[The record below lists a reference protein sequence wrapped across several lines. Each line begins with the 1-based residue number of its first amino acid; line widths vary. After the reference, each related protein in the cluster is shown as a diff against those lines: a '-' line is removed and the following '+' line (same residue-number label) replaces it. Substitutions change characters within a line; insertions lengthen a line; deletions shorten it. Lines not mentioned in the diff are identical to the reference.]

1 MSTNLSESSG
11 PSDETAASAFNCLVV
26 CGATATGKTA
36 LGVQLALDLGG
47 EILSADSRQVYRG
60 MDIGTGKDLHEYTTP
75 RGHVPCH
82 LIDIVDPTEIYSVF
96 DYQRDAYRLC
106 RELPARGCLP
116 VLVGGTGLYIE
127 AVLRKYEVPDV
138 PADRAFRDAMMERG
152 LEGLV
157 EELKRRSPEHHEA
170 TVLDCKRRVVRALE
184 VARHTEQF
192 GPPSINETTFAFRPL
207 VLLVSWPREELR
219 ERARLRL
226 LERLEAGMIEEVRGL
241 IEQEIPGWRYDLF
254 GMEYKHV
261 ARYLR
266 GEVPLDQMTDALH
279 RDIMYLAR
287 RQDTYFRGMQRRG
300 TALHTVERA
309 SLEQAREIVGRDR
322 LRAEG

>member
-1 MSTNLSESSG
+1 MSANLSE
-11 PSDETAASAFNCLVV
+11 PSDKTAASTFNCLVV

-60 MDIGTGKDLHEYTTP
+60 MDVGTGKDLHEYATP
-75 RGHVPCH
+75 RGSVPYH

-96 DYQRDAYRLC
+96 DFQRDAYRLFG
-106 RELPARGCLP
+106 ELSSRGCLP

-127 AVLRKYEVPDV
+127 AVLRKYEVPNV
-138 PADRAFRDAMMERG
+138 PADQAFRNTLMQRS
-152 LEGLV
+152 LEDVV
-157 EELKRRSPEHHEA
+157 EELKRRSPERHGM

-184 VARHTEQF
+184 VVRHTERF
-192 GPPSINETTFAFRPL
+192 GPPSVNETDFEFHPL

-219 ERARLRL
+219 ERVRHRL
-226 LERLEAGMIEEVRGL
+226 LERLEAGMLEEVQSL
-241 IEQEIPGWRYDLF
+241 VEQEIPGWRYNLF

-261 ARYLR
+261 ARHLR
-266 GEVPLDQMTDALH
+266 GEVSLDQMTDDLQ

-287 RQDTYFRGMQRRG
+287 RQATYFRGMQKRG
-300 TALHTVERA
+300 TELHTVERA
-309 SLEQAREIVGRDR
+309 SLEQAREIVGRCSF
-322 LRAEG
+322 LTPG